1 VCCLLA
7 LAPAAWANT
16 YTPNKTSDPK
26 PDGCK
31 RSDCSLREAIIAA
44 NHHPGADAVI
54 LHSGKAYKLSIGPLK
69 VTDAATIRASG
80 SKAATVDGGE
90 HVSGVFESNLSRG
103 SLALTGLVIKG
114 ASPSSWVT
122 VFRGG
127 VHILHCLITD
137 NFAETGAGISIV
149 GGGDV
154 SVVSSTVTHNVSM
167 DGGGGIEAQLAHWL
181 TIDKSSITN
190 NSAGSGFEDD
200 GGGIDTSIPTV
211 IRKSTISGNET
222 LSGNG
227 GGIAAFGNLTMTND
241 TVALNSAGGTSGQGN
256 GGGLYIGGGTTQ
268 MNDVTVARNKA
279 DISNSGVAQGG
290 GIDSEAN
297 LSLQNSLVV
306 LNKLTDFRSDF
317 AGTST
322 LMKHNMFSDGKISG
336 NLYAANP
343 KIGPLAHN
351 GGPTET
357 IALLLGSPAIN
368 KASPTTSKKVD
379 QRGYKRDS
387 KPDIGA
393 YEFGAKP

>member
-1 VCCLLA
+1 
-7 LAPAAWANT
+7 
-16 YTPNKTSDPK
+16 
-26 PDGCK
+26 
-31 RSDCSLREAIIAA
+31 
-44 NHHPGADAVI
+44 
-54 LHSGKAYKLSIGPLK
+54 
-69 VTDAATIRASG
+69 
-80 SKAATVDGGE
+80 
-90 HVSGVFESNLSRG
+90 
-103 SLALTGLVIKG
+103 
-114 ASPSSWVT
+114 
-122 VFRGG
+122 
-127 VHILHCLITD
+127 
-137 NFAETGAGISIV
+137 
-149 GGGDV
+149 
-154 SVVSSTVTHNVSM
+154 
-167 DGGGGIEAQLAHWL
+167 
-181 TIDKSSITN
+181 
-190 NSAGSGFEDD
+190 
-200 GGGIDTSIPTV
+200 
-211 IRKSTISGNET
+211 

-241 TVALNSAGGTSGQGN
+241 TVALNSAGGTGGQGN

-357 IALLLGSPAIN
+357 IALLLGSAAIN